1 MYRLELE
8 LFDLNILLKKPF
20 DLKLYDAQSVKPI
33 SFFFSLNVSF
43 KIWSR
48 FDLTISEKVLDE

>member
-33 SFFFSLNVSF
+33 SFLFSLNVVF
-43 KIWSR
+43 KI
-48 FDLTISEKVLDE
+48 